1 MEVYGVVYL
10 IWNKVNGKRYV
21 GQTVQ
26 TLKKRLQKHLRDDL
40 YVDRA
45 IRSHGI
51 ENFYCG
57 IIKTCAT
64 KDELDEAEKH
74 FIAVLKTKTPY
85 GYNLTDGGCGGR
97 HTDETRAKLSAANS
111 GENNPMFGK
120 KHTEETKAKIRAAQ
134 LGNKKNFGKH
144 PSAETLAKLSAANT
158 GKHPSAETLA
168 KMSAA
173 KSGENNPFFGRHHTD
188 ETRAKLSAALSGEN
202 HPLFGQH
209 LSPEYCSK
217 ISIANRGSS
226 PYKNLVAEIDE
237 HHLSYS
243 ALARLMGFSSHKHVS
258 LKMCGKIIFTER
270 DKANL
275 VEIFGKPI
283 EYLLARDER

>member
-10 IWNKVNGKRYV
+10 LWNKINGKRYV

-26 TLKKRLQKHLRDDL
+26 PLKKRMHKHRYGNL
-40 YVDRA
+40 YIDKA
-45 IRSHGI
+45 IDKYGL

-57 IIKTCAT
+57 VIKTCAT
-64 KDELDEAEKH
+64 KAELDEAEKH
-74 FIAVLKTKTPY
+74 FIAVLKSKAPY
-85 GYNLTDGGCGGR
+85 GYNLTDGGGG
-97 HTDETRAKLSAANS
+97 TVGYPQTPE
-111 GENNPMFGK
+111 
-120 KHTEETKAKIRAAQ
+120 Q
-134 LGNKKNFGKH
+134 
-144 PSAETLAKLSAANT
+144 LAKNAAANT

-173 KSGENNPFFGRHHTD
+173 KSGANHPFFGRHHTD

-202 HPLFGQH
+202 NPLFGQH